1 MARVMALALV
11 VGLFPAGMAQSAS
24 AVELPEDEIK
34 EMWEIALENGYTHY
48 DTIDLCGGNSHMQGI
63 CVDDK
68 MEYMYFSYTSALAKV
83 EDWQGGRFRR
93 WLRRGKLRYPWRRPL
108 GLSGLL

>member
-48 DTIDLCGGNSHMQGI
+48 DTIDLCGGNSI
-63 CVDDK
+63 CREFVW
-68 MEYMYFSYTSALAKV
+68 MT
-83 EDWQGGRFRR
+83 R
-93 WLRRGKLRYPWRRPL
+93 WNTCISPIPVRWPR
-108 GLSGLL
+108 

>member
-1 MARVMALALV
+1 MKKKYHTQNLWRRVMARVMALALV

-68 MEYMYFSYTSALAKV
+68 MEYMYFSYTSALAKH
-83 EDWQGGRFRR
+83 
-93 WLRRGKLRYPWRRPL
+93 
-108 GLSGLL
+108 

>member
-48 DTIDLCGGNSHMQGI
+48 DTIDLCGGNSHMQ
-63 CVDDK
+63 
-68 MEYMYFSYTSALAKV
+68 
-83 EDWQGGRFRR
+83 
-93 WLRRGKLRYPWRRPL
+93 
-108 GLSGLL
+108 

>member
-48 DTIDLCGGNSHMQGI
+48 DTIDLCGGNSHKMCIRDSAGSVRPAAPQGKHAPHS
-63 CVDDK
+63 CP
-68 MEYMYFSYTSALAKV
+68 A
-83 EDWQGGRFRR
+83 GRS
-93 WLRRGKLRYPWRRPL
+93 RRPRRT
-108 GLSGLL
+108 S